1 MKSFLFALLVGLN
14 AGAALAGEPPVRS
27 RLCPENL
34 PEGVRL
40 PPQPGCDAVAAK
52 PKSRRDG
59 VYDFGNG
66 TTVQIGGRASAEYG
80 VRR

>member
-1 MKSFLFALLVGLN
+1 MKSPRVALLVVLE
-14 AGAALAGEPPVRS
+14 AGAAQAGEPPVRS
-27 RLCPENL
+27 RLCPEDL
-34 PEGVRL
+34 PDNVRL
-40 PPQPGCDAVAAK
+40 PPQPGCDAVDTK

>member
-1 MKSFLFALLVGLN
+1 MKSSLLALLVGLT
-14 AGAALAGEPPVRS
+14 AAAAQAGERPVRS

-40 PPQPGCDAVAAK
+40 PPQPGCDAIAAK

-66 TTVQIGGRASAEYG
+66 TTVQFGGRASATYG
-80 VRR
+80 ARR

>member
-1 MKSFLFALLVGLN
+1 MKSPRVALLVVLA
-14 AGAALAGEPPVRS
+14 AGAAQAGEPLVRS
-27 RLCPENL
+27 RLCPEDL
-34 PEGVRL
+34 PDNVRL
-40 PPQPGCDAVAAK
+40 PPQPGCDAVATK
-52 PKSRRDG
+52 PTSRRDG

>member
-1 MKSFLFALLVGLN
+1 MKASLLALLVGLT
-14 AGAALAGEPPVRS
+14 AGAAQAGEPPVRS

-34 PEGVRL
+34 REGVRL
-40 PPQPGCDAVAAK
+40 PPQPGCGSVVTK

-66 TTVQIGGRASAEYG
+66 TTVQIGGRASAAYG
-80 VRR
+80 MRR